1 MKTHFIV
8 FAILL
13 SLIAAGCSTTTYI
26 NLEEK
31 DRIYIVRQLGFDKED
46 KDVGAE
52 VSLLLRDGTETYGEL
67 LSVRDST
74 MTICKEYSAT
84 EEELAKLIYSITV
97 VKNDEIG
104 ELTIEGSSYVWAGII
119 GGQLVGG
126 LIGILVAEEGLAIIA
141 GIMGGGALGMIAG
154 GIIGYALSTE
164 EYMLQEIPPDYNWT
178 ILKPL
183 SRYPD
188 EEPEYLRA
196 IK

>member
-1 MKTHFIV
+1 VKTHFIV
-8 FAILL
+8 FAVIL
-13 SLIAAGCSTTTYI
+13 SLMAGGCSTTTYI

-52 VSLLLRDGTETYGEL
+52 ISLLLRDGTETYGEL
-67 LSVRDST
+67 LSIRDST
-74 MTICKEYSAT
+74 MTMCKEYSVT
-84 EEELAKLIYSITV
+84 EEELARFTYPISIII
-97 VKNDEIG
+97 NNEIQ
-104 ELTIEGSSYVWAGII
+104 ELTIEGSSYVWTGMV
-119 GGQLVGG
+119 GGNLVGG

-141 GIMGGGALGMIAG
+141 GIVVGGALGIIAG
-154 GIIGYALSTE
+154 GITGYALSTE
-164 EYMLQEIPPDYNWT
+164 EYILQEIPSDYNWS

-196 IK
+196 IE

>member
-1 MKTHFIV
+1 M
-8 FAILL
+8 
-13 SLIAAGCSTTTYI
+13 AAGCSTTTYI

-84 EEELAKLIYSITV
+84 EEELARFTYSISIIT
-97 VKNDEIG
+97 NTEIQ
-104 ELTIEGSSYVWAGII
+104 ELTIEGSSYVWTGMV
-119 GGQLVGG
+119 GGNLVGG
-126 LIGILVAEEGLAIIA
+126 LIGILVAEEGLAILA
-141 GIMGGGALGMIAG
+141 GIMVGGALGIIAG

-164 EYMLQEIPPDYNWT
+164 EYMLQEIPPDYNWS

>member
-1 MKTHFIV
+1 VKTHFIV
-8 FAILL
+8 FAIIL

-46 KDVGAE
+46 KDMGAE
-52 VSLLLRDGTETYGEL
+52 VSLLFRDGAETYGEL

-84 EEELAKLIYSITV
+84 EEELARFTYSISIIT
-97 VKNDEIG
+97 NTEIQ
-104 ELTIEGSSYVWAGII
+104 ELTIEGSSYVWPGII
-119 GGQLVGG
+119 GGQIVGG
-126 LIGILVAEEGLAIIA
+126 LIGIFVAEEGLAILA
-141 GIMGGGALGMIAG
+141 GLMVGGALGIIGG

-164 EYMLQEIPPDYNWT
+164 EYILQEIPPDYNWS